1 MCVSLLFGICRKV
14 PKDMVVSIGIEPDG
28 GETSSLRRG
37 KAPVEVEAPV
47 RKRQQSF
54 VQNGLL
60 GLNGGKVHQLFL
72 IKKVLARRWQPW
84 ASTRKGC
91 AGQYALRKHD
101 LIVAGFFFVSFV

>member
-1 MCVSLLFGICRKV
+1 ML
-14 PKDMVVSIGIEPDG
+14 VSIGIEPDG
-28 GETSSLRRG
+28 FETSSLRCG

-47 RKRQQSF
+47 RKRQQSG

-101 LIVAGFFFVSFV
+101 LIVAGYQSMQQIMFQLVFFVSFV